1 MLLKN
6 GQRFKANGFRDGA
19 GTAYPAGYAAKHPEL
34 WPELGITEVIPEAR
48 PDPRFN
54 NSSLNWKTGKWSS
67 TPKKVE
73 DVRLRIVSE
82 AKQRAYSTLAKSDW
96 RIIKSTETLD
106 PCREDYLDYREAT
119 RERCNEIEE
128 AAGLAETLEDLQAVD
143 TGSWPAS
150 PEEEAKE
157 EDLTI
162 TEPET

>member
-6 GQRFKANGFRDGA
+6 GQRFKDNGFRDDA
-19 GTAYPAGYAAKHPEL
+19 GTSYTAGYAAKHPEL

-48 PDPRFN
+48 PDPRYH
-54 NSSLNWKTGKWSS
+54 NSSLDWMTGKWTS
-67 TPKKVE
+67 TPKTVKEVSA
-73 DVRLRIVSE
+73 RIVSE

-128 AAGLAETLEDLQAVD
+128 VAGAAETLEDLQAMD
-143 TGSWPAS
+143 TGNWPES
-150 PEEEAKE
+150 PEAKE